1 MRKITILLAFLF
13 FVGANLANAQ
23 TRTISGKVT
32 GSSDGAGIPGVTVQ
46 VQGTT
51 LGTVTDIDGNYS
63 LDVPP
68 DAESLVFK
76 YVGMKTVV
84 VTIGDQKTIYVTMET
99 DAVIMGEVVITALG
113 ISREKKSLGYSVQE
127 VGGAELSE
135 SGQTNAISGLTGK
148 VAGLQITSSAGTP
161 GASSRILL
169 RGAST
174 FTGENQPLIVVD
186 GVPIDNTTTITT
198 AGDYPYNMGLTG
210 VNNGNRALDINPEDI
225 ESVTV
230 LKGPAAAAL
239 YGVRAGNGAIVYT
252 TKKGSATEG
261 KTIKLTASYQFQL
274 NQVNKLPELQ
284 TEYAQG
290 SGGVYIPFEDNG
302 GTSYSWGPKIGVDN
316 DLKSYDNSDE
326 FFENGIG
333 NTWNVSAIGGNEKTN
348 FRASIGST
356 TQDGMI
362 PNSKFGRTNVRL
374 SGSSQVF
381 PKLNIGGSINYSN
394 TTSTMVQN
402 GSNISGVMLSLL
414 RTPPSFNLKGE
425 GDNGYMNPDGTQR
438 QYFWLYD
445 NTYWSVYKN
454 PFTSEV
460 NRTMGNLNV
469 TYNALDWFDIS
480 YRLGADFYSDSREQ
494 LFAIGS
500 MDPPSPTGQIELN
513 NLTSKVLYS
522 DLLLTFKKK
531 LTETIFGSL
540 ILGNNLYQREFD
552 DVYSRGRNLAQADF
566 YNLSNASEL
575 YTSNYSETE
584 KSAALFFDLTLDYKS
599 TVYLEV
605 TGRNE
610 WASTFG
616 PAKDNF
622 FYPSAT
628 LSLVFTEL
636 IPENN
641 ILTFG
646 KIRGGYAE
654 VGITPPPYKTRTYF
668 TSPIFTDGFTN
679 GLSFPYIGQNGSGYS
694 DVLGNDGLK
703 PEKVAGLEFG
713 IDLRFLQG
721 RINLDLAYYN
731 QKSSDLL
738 IYRPIAPST
747 GFTDYFS
754 NSGEMVNKGVEIVLS
769 GSIIKTKDFVWDLSV
784 NFAKNNNEVLKLVDG
799 VDELSI
805 ESAFVSIGSFAI
817 VGDSYG
823 AFYGTKWKRNENGQ
837 MLIDDSGYPIIDPER
852 GFVGN
857 PFPDWQMGIRN
868 SFTYKGITLTALLDI
883 RQGGDVW
890 GGTIARIHRQGV
902 SQASAEHRGEE
913 LIVPGVNENTGE
925 ANTEA
930 ISNRDYY
937 TYYKGDFGATEE
949 AVFDGSWVRLK
960 EISLSYRFDLSK
972 YNNLVKY
979 ADLSVSGNNLWLSTD
994 YPGVDPETS
1003 LTGAG
1008 SNIGGFDYF
1017 NNPGSKTFIFGI
1029 KLGF

>member
-13 FVGANLANAQ
+13 FVGANIANAQ

-32 GSSDGAGIPGVTVQ
+32 GSGDGAGIPGVTVQ
-46 VQGTT
+46 VEGTT
-51 LGTVTDIDGNYS
+51 IGTVTDIDGNYT
-63 LDVPP
+63 LDVSP
-68 DAESLVFK
+68 DAKSLVYKF
-76 YVGMKTVV
+76 VGMKTVV
-84 VTIGDQKTIYVTMET
+84 VAIGDQKTIYVAMDT

-113 ISREKKSLGYSVQE
+113 ITREKKSLGYSVQE
-127 VGGAELSE
+127 IGGAELHE
-135 SGQTNAISGLTGK
+135 SGQTDAISGLSGK
-148 VAGLQITSSAGTP
+148 VAGLQITSSSGTP

-186 GVPIDNTTTITT
+186 GVPIDNTTTTTT

-210 VNNGNRALDINPEDI
+210 VNNGNRGLDINPDDI

-252 TKKGSATEG
+252 TKKGSSTEG
-261 KTIKLTASYQFQL
+261 NTIKLTASYQFQL
-274 NQVNKLPELQ
+274 NSVNKLPDLQ
-284 TEYAQG
+284 TTYAQG
-290 SGGVYIPFEDNG
+290 SGGEYIPFEDNG
-302 GTSYSWGPKIGVDN
+302 GTSYSWGPKIGDGN
-316 DLKSYDNSDE
+316 DLKSYDNVDE

-333 NTWNVSAIGGNEKTN
+333 NTWNVSAIGGNDKST
-348 FRASIGST
+348 FRASIGNTAQS
-356 TQDGMI
+356 GMI

-374 SGSSQVF
+374 SGSSQIF
-381 PKLNIGGSINYSN
+381 EKLHIGGSINYSN

-402 GSNISGVMLSLL
+402 GSNISGTMLSLL

-425 GDNGYMNPDGTQR
+425 GDNGYMNADGTQR

-445 NTYWSVYKN
+445 NTYWSAYKN

-460 NRTMGNLNV
+460 NRMMGNLNI
-469 TYNALDWFDIS
+469 TYNAFEWFDIT
-480 YRLGADFYSDSREQ
+480 YRLGADVYSDSRQQ
-494 LFAIGS
+494 LFAVGS
-500 MDPPSPTGQIELN
+500 MEPPSPTGQIELN
-513 NLTSKVLYS
+513 TLNSKVLYS

-531 LTETIFGSL
+531 ITETIFGSL
-540 ILGNNLYQREFD
+540 ILGNNLYQRNFD
-552 DVYSRGRNLAQADF
+552 DLYSRGRNLAQADF

-575 YTSNYSETE
+575 YTSNISETE
-584 KSAALFFDLTLDYKS
+584 RSAALFFDLVLDYKS
-599 TVYLEV
+599 IVYLEV

-646 KIRGGYAE
+646 KVRGGYAE
-654 VGITPPPYKTRTYF
+654 VGITPEPYMTRTYF
-668 TSPIFTDGFTN
+668 TNPIFTDGYTN
-679 GLSFPYIGQNGSGYS
+679 GLSFPYLDQNGSGYS
-694 DVLGNDGLK
+694 STLGNGGLK
-703 PEKVAGLEFG
+703 PEKVAGIEFG
-713 IDLRFLQG
+713 IDLRFLEG
-721 RINLDLAYYN
+721 RINLDVAYYN

-738 IYRPIAPST
+738 LYRPVAQSS
-747 GFTDYFS
+747 GFADYFS
-754 NSGEMVNKGVEIVLS
+754 NSGEMVNKGIEIVLN
-769 GSIIKTKDFVWDLSV
+769 GSIIKTKDFVWDLTV

-805 ESAFVSIGSFAI
+805 EEAFNSIGSFAI
-817 VGDSYG
+817 VGDAYG
-823 AFYGTKWKRNENGQ
+823 AFYGTKWMRSDNGE
-837 MLIDDSGYPIIDPER
+837 MLIDDDGYPIEDSER
-852 GFVGN
+852 GYVGN

-868 SFTYKGITLTALLDI
+868 QFSYKGISLTALLDI
-883 RQGGDVW
+883 RQGGDLW
-890 GGTIARIHRQGV
+890 GGTVARINRQGV
-902 SQASAEHRGEE
+902 SEASAEHRGED

-925 ANTEA
+925 ANTVA

-960 EISLSYRFDLSK
+960 EISLSYHLKLSK
-972 YNNLVKY
+972 YNNVVKY
-979 ADLSVSGNNLWLSTD
+979 ADFTLSGTNLWLSTD